1 MKHINNL
8 FIAVLLQLS
17 IIAGFTSYSQTFDF
31 VKKSKAE
38 LLNKNEAQMP
48 TPEDLQATAL
58 MLSRYYKSNTV
69 QIPFVDRSCGDK
81 ILLERIK
88 TLHNDVSELCQ
99 KAIEFNNLNV
109 YYTEQGDVPIFI
121 TGERLKSLSQKY
133 KTRTL
138 SNLVAIDFISDNRSL
153 FRLQNPD
160 VELKP
165 SETIVDNEGKKH
177 IRFSQFYEGV
187 PVWGKEL
194 IVHFDAENQIYL
206 INGRYVPTPLGI
218 DVKSEKVKSDDAI
231 RIAMQ
236 NLSKTVNILDLESSI
251 KDLLKYRGP
260 KAEKY
265 IWIEPKTRKPVLAWV
280 IEIRP
285 NIVDNWRYFI
295 DVERGEILE
304 KYNASPSDG
313 PTTAVAKDA
322 FGNNR
327 TINVYLE
334 AGNYYMIDASRPM
347 YNNNPQNPKGVIMTM
362 TNNNTDL
369 TKQSKPNVF
378 SSTNN
383 QWNDAFSVSAHY
395 NTGLVYEYYRTTHNR
410 NSIDGQGMSMITMLH
425 VTDGGQSLDNAY
437 WNGQFVVMGDG
448 GDATSGWPPALDF
461 LAHEFTH
468 GVVTFTV
475 DFEYKFQSGAL
486 NEAFADWGGCMVD
499 REDWYMGE
507 DIVKLSAF
515 PTGRLRDLS
524 DPHNGGTKGDDS
536 WLPAHMN
543 EYLDLDIDEDNGGVH
558 YNVGIINKATYLIGN
573 SIGKDKLEKI
583 YYRVLNN
590 RYLSKQA
597 QFIDMRLACV
607 KAAEELFGANS
618 NEVATVKSAF
628 DRVGILDGSGTNPD
642 PDLTPVNGPSWIA
655 YVATADLALYLAK
668 PVIQNPYVD
677 VKKLTSTVVYTQ
689 NNGVIT
695 VPDNGSVIF
704 FIDNN
709 NFVRGIRN
717 DGTNETVLSQTGIW
731 RTIAISPDGLKL
743 AATTT
748 SLNPI
753 VYVFD
758 LEQGTYKEITLYV
771 PNTGGDSSIVPLFAN
786 TLSWNINNK
795 ILAYD
800 ALNYGFDK
808 DGKEYFYMEMNAID
822 VPSGVIYRIF
832 PPMPPGVH
840 IGSPDFS
847 KNSTYKLV
855 FEVYNES
862 EGMYYINGV
871 DLFSGKVNNIVYSEE
886 SVASLSSP
894 VYSPTDTRLAFQ
906 AYFPGQQIYSINQI
920 QLASDKISAAGE
932 VEGYLSNAGLPKW
945 FAVGNRPVSVDY
957 ENNTSSSLIISPNPF
972 QSYTSVSYYLEQN
985 CSTEISI
992 YNIQGIRV
1000 RTLKSAGFESAG
1012 YHSINWDGNNDK
1024 GVPLPSGIYCVMKKE
1039 IQGNGNSKTE
1049 YRLIHLLK

>member
-1 MKHINNL
+1 MKHINSF
-8 FIAVLLQLS
+8 FITVLLQFS
-17 IIAGFTSYSQTFDF
+17 IIVSFTLYSQTFDF

-38 LLNKNEAQMP
+38 LLKKNEAKMP
-48 TPEDLQATAL
+48 TVQDLQETAL
-58 MLSRYYKSNTV
+58 MLSKYYKSNMV
-69 QIPFVDRSCGDK
+69 RIPFVDRFADDE
-81 ILLERIK
+81 ILLDKLK
-88 TLHNDVSELCQ
+88 TLHNDVSNLCQ
-99 KAIEFNNLNV
+99 RALKFNNFNV
-109 YYTEQGDVPIFI
+109 HYAEQGDVPLFI
-121 TGERLKSLSQKY
+121 AGEKLKSLSQKY
-133 KTRTL
+133 KAYTL
-138 SNLVAIDFISDNRSL
+138 SNLAAIDFINDNKNL
-153 FRLQNPD
+153 FRLQNPS
-160 VELKP
+160 VELKH
-165 SETIVDNEGKKH
+165 SETVIDNEGKKH

-187 PVWGKEL
+187 PIWGKEL

-206 INGRYVPTPLGI
+206 INGRYVPTPSDI

-236 NLSKTVNILDLESSI
+236 DLSKTVNVLELEPGI

-265 IWIEPKTRKPVLAWV
+265 IWIDSKTRKSALAWV

-295 DVERGEILE
+295 DTERGEILE
-304 KYNASPSDG
+304 KYNFSPSDG

-322 FGNNR
+322 LGNDR

-334 AGNYYMIDASRPM
+334 AGNYLMIDASRPM
-347 YNNNPQNPKGVIMTM
+347 YNNNPQKPKGLIMTM

-369 TKQSKPNVF
+369 TKQSKPNIF

-395 NTGLVYEYYRTTHNR
+395 NTGLIYEYYRTAHNR
-410 NSIDGQGMSMITMLH
+410 NSLDDQGMNMFTILH
-425 VTDGGQSLDNAY
+425 VTEQGQSFDNAY
-437 WNGQFVVMGDG
+437 WNGQFVVLGDG
-448 GDATSGWPPALDF
+448 GELTNGWPPALDF

-468 GVVTFTV
+468 GVVTFTI
-475 DFEYKFQSGAL
+475 DLEYKFQSGAL

-507 DIVKLSAF
+507 DIVKPGAF
-515 PTGRLRDLS
+515 PTGRMRDLS
-524 DPHNGGTKGDDS
+524 DPHNGGIKGDYI

-543 EYLDLDIDEDNGGVH
+543 EYLNLDIDKDNGGVH

-573 SIGKDKLEKI
+573 AIGKDKLEKI

-607 KAAEELFGANS
+607 KAAEELFGASS
-618 NEVATVKSAF
+618 NEVASVKSAF
-628 DRVGILDGSGTNPD
+628 DQVGILDGSGTNPG

-655 YVATADLALYLAK
+655 CVATTDLALYLAK
-668 PVIQNPYVD
+668 PVIQNPYTD

-709 NFVRGIRN
+709 NFIRGIRN
-717 DGTNETVLSQTGIW
+717 DGTNETVLSQTGVW

-748 SLNPI
+748 GLSPI
-753 VYVFD
+753 IYVFD
-758 LEQGTYKEITLYV
+758 LVQGTYKEIMLYV
-771 PNTGGDSSIVPLFAN
+771 PTTGGDPSIVPLFAN

-800 ALNYGFDK
+800 ALNYAFDK

-832 PPMPPGVH
+832 PPMPSGVH

-847 KNSTYKLV
+847 KNSTHKLV
-855 FEVYNES
+855 FEVYDEND
-862 EGMYYINGV
+862 GTYYINGV
-871 DLFSGKVNNIVYSEE
+871 DLFSGKVNNIVYASE

-906 AYFPGQQIYSINQI
+906 SYFTAQQRYAINQI
-920 QLASDKISAAGE
+920 QLGSDKISAAGE
-932 VEGYLSNAGLPKW
+932 VESYLSDAGLPKW
-945 FAVGNRPVSVDY
+945 FAVSNRPVSVDY
-957 ENNTSSSLIISPNPF
+957 ENNSLSSLVISPNPF
-972 QSYTSVSYYLEQN
+972 HSYTNISYYLEQN
-985 CSTEISI
+985 CLTEISI
-992 YNIQGIRV
+992 YNIQGIKV
-1000 RTLKSAGFESAG
+1000 RTLKSVGFESSG
-1012 YHSINWDGNNDK
+1012 YHFINWDGNDDT
-1024 GVPLPSGIYCVMKKE
+1024 GIPLPSDIYCVMKKE

-1049 YRLIHLLK
+1049 YELIHLLK